1 MKRYITGV
9 ILAMLAF
16 VANAQQRFF
25 NLTADEVRI
34 DSVLPVF
41 SHSFPLSGNYA
52 DSTYTAII
60 LYPEYIQ
67 MGDADIRRY
76 QQITDRE
83 LPAMPNV
90 KTQVV
95 VERKRGALEVFFV
108 PLVNRDGKYQK
119 LVSFMLKV
127 EAKAKRKAARS
138 KALGAQAK
146 AAGERYAAHSVLDS
160 GSVPRFRCLPRE
172 SINLPTN

>member
-9 ILAMLAF
+9 ILAILAF

-119 LVSFMLKV
+119 VW
-127 EAKAKRKAARS
+127 
-138 KALGAQAK
+138 
-146 AAGERYAAHSVLDS
+146 
-160 GSVPRFRCLPRE
+160 
-172 SINLPTN
+172 